1 MLKVLLSVFLA
12 LIFLFP
18 LHSDNMQKLY
28 TVRDSVYRR
37 TDALCRR
44 NGAVGPS
51 SFSPMS
57 ARALEIALERLDP
70 AELNESDRA
79 EWLELMSQVSERD
92 VIFSYREMSLDVSL
106 DFNIQAN
113 AADYALFDYSNR
125 KEEGYGRDMRNEAL
139 VSYRYEKPFGTIR
152 LDLFFGPYVALE
164 GELFLGNNNH
174 HMYETS
180 LGWLLTRYDGKIYTA
195 ASPSEEGSDL
205 SFTTM
210 SMDLPHRAGI
220 SAGNDY
226 ISFAAGRFPHS
237 AGSGVTGNL
246 VAGDN
251 FSYQEIAALSFMNR
265 YFTYNISVTR
275 FDREE
280 NTGPYSFAFSRV
292 SGDCAIFLRG
302 YIPCERY
309 YDSYARVFRHMAVR

>member
-1 MLKVLLSVFLA
+1 
-12 LIFLFP
+12 
-18 LHSDNMQKLY
+18 MQKLY

-125 KEEGYGRDMRNEAL
+125 KEEGYVFL
-139 VSYRYEKPFGTIR
+139 
-152 LDLFFGPYVALE
+152 LE
-164 GELFLGNNNH
+164 F
-174 HMYETS
+174 
-180 LGWLLTRYDGKIYTA
+180 
-195 ASPSEEGSDL
+195 
-205 SFTTM
+205 M
-210 SMDLPHRAGI
+210 S
-220 SAGNDY
+220 
-226 ISFAAGRFPHS
+226 
-237 AGSGVTGNL
+237 
-246 VAGDN
+246 
-251 FSYQEIAALSFMNR
+251 
-265 YFTYNISVTR
+265 
-275 FDREE
+275 
-280 NTGPYSFAFSRV
+280 
-292 SGDCAIFLRG
+292 
-302 YIPCERY
+302 
-309 YDSYARVFRHMAVR
+309 